1 MSEHDSSTDIKQA
14 IEESGREFDGR
25 LETANTAAALD
36 ELRVHYFGRKGGL
49 IPALF
54 SRLKE
59 VPKDQKKDTGD
70 ALNKLRDRI
79 ESELKEKTDRIAVS
93 EAARK
98 EAREQIDVTL
108 PARLPQLGHL
118 HPVTLVRQEV
128 EQLFREMTY
137 TIDPGPEIE
146 TDWYNFEA
154 LNFTPDHPA
163 RDTQDT
169 FFLDA
174 WDSHRLPL
182 LLRTHTSNV
191 QIRSMEKWK
200 PPVKVLSAG
209 RVYRRDEI
217 TMRRSPMF
225 HQAEG
230 FIVDRGIHIGHL
242 RATLEFVVQRLFG
255 ADAKA
260 RMRPSYFPFT
270 EPSAEMDMSCVFCK
284 GAGCG
289 TCSQTG
295 WMEILGCGMIH
306 PQVLR
311 NCGIDPEEWSGF
323 AFGMGLDRVAMLKY
337 DIPNIR
343 TIFENDLRVLGQF

>member
-1 MSEHDSSTDIKQA
+1 MIDDIA
-14 IEESGREFDGR
+14 RAGREFD
-25 LETANTAAALD
+25 AALAAAGDTHALD
-36 ELRVHYFGRKGGL
+36 ELRVRYFGRKGGL
-49 IPALF
+49 VPALF
-54 SRLKE
+54 ARLKE
-59 VPKDQKKDTGD
+59 VPKEQKKDAGD
-70 ALNKLRDRI
+70 ALNKLRDRL
-79 ESELKEKTDRIAVS
+79 EAELKEKSDRIA
-93 EAARK
+93 AAETSRK
-98 EAREQIDVTL
+98 EAADSIDVTL
-108 PARLPQLGHL
+108 PSRLPRLGHL
-118 HPVTLVRQEV
+118 HPITIVR
-128 EQLFREMTY
+128 REMEQIFAEMGY
-137 TIDPGPEIE
+137 SLDPGPEVE

-169 FFLDA
+169 FFVDA
-174 WDSHRLPL
+174 GKL

-191 QIRSMEKWK
+191 QIRSMEKWE
-200 PPVKVLSAG
+200 PPVKVLSCG

-230 FIVDRGIHIGHL
+230 FLVDKGIHIGHL
-242 RATLEFVVQRLFG
+242 RATLEHFIKRLFG
-255 ADAKA
+255 EKLQM

-270 EPSAEMDMSCVFCK
+270 EPSAEVDMSCFNCK

-311 NCGIDPEEWSGF
+311 NVGIDPEEWSGF
-323 AFGMGLDRVAMLKY
+323 AFGLGLDRCAMIKF

-343 TIFENDLRVLGQF
+343 TLFENDLRVLGQF